1 MSPKRGERHSME
13 DNNMTIASEP
23 VVAHPIT
30 SYNDVMTY
38 LHSIR
43 ISHEDKEK
51 VARRLTVEVT
61 GQYLTKAFDRL
72 DHLSQLKDNW
82 DGYGA
87 KKISYNV
94 IRNLRDVLLI
104 SDNEDWENWMISPA
118 PNGSLGLQSKKHSA
132 SISVGDKV
140 FSFYN
145 ETENGEDW
153 GDNIMFV
160 PSVFLDIMRRIV

>member
-1 MSPKRGERHSME
+1 ME
-13 DNNMTIASEP
+13 DHNMPIASEP
-23 VVAHPIT
+23 VVARPMT
-30 SYNDVMTY
+30 SYSDVMSY

-51 VARRLTVEVT
+51 LARRLTVEVT
-61 GQYLTKAFDRL
+61 GQYLTKAYDRL

-82 DGYGA
+82 DGNGA
-87 KKISYNV
+87 KKISYDV

-104 SDNEDWENWMISPA
+104 SDNEDWEYWMISPA

-140 FSFYN
+140 FSFYS

-153 GDNIMFV
+153 DDNVMFV
-160 PSVFLDIMRRIV
+160 PSVFLDIMRRIA

>member
-1 MSPKRGERHSME
+1 M
-13 DNNMTIASEP
+13 
-23 VVAHPIT
+23 
-30 SYNDVMTY
+30 
-38 LHSIR
+38 
-43 ISHEDKEK
+43 
-51 VARRLTVEVT
+51 
-61 GQYLTKAFDRL
+61 
-72 DHLSQLKDNW
+72 KDNW

-87 KKISYNV
+87 KKISYDV

-104 SDNEDWENWMISPA
+104 SDNEDWERWMISPA

-140 FSFYN
+140 FSFYS

-153 GDNIMFV
+153 GDNLVFV

>member
-1 MSPKRGERHSME
+1 ME
-13 DNNMTIASEP
+13 DHNMPIASESVGARP
-23 VVAHPIT
+23 MT
-30 SYNDVMTY
+30 SYSDVMSY

-51 VARRLTVEVT
+51 LARRLTVEVT
-61 GQYLTKAFDRL
+61 GQYLTKAYDRL

-82 DGYGA
+82 DGNGA
-87 KKISYNV
+87 KKISYDV

-104 SDNEDWENWMISPA
+104 SDNEDWEYWMISPA

-140 FSFYN
+140 FSFYS

-153 GDNIMFV
+153 DDNVMFV
-160 PSVFLDIMRRIV
+160 PSVFLDIMRRIA